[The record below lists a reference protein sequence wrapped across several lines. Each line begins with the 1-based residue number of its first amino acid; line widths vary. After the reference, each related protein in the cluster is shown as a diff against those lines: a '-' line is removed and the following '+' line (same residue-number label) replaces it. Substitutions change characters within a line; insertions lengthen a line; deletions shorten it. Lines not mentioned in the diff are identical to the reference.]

1 MKKNILWI
9 IFPLCTLF
17 SCTEKIDQS
26 ARYVFQD
33 YTVTSYLETHEQ
45 YSTYYQLLDMVPVS
59 VISKTTVK
67 QLVSARG
74 NYTVFAPTNEAIEEY
89 LNKLHA
95 KGIIETP
102 SWDGFHDSITLDS
115 VRQVIVYNSIIDGG
129 DNTHA
134 FETNNFPIAN
144 GAELPL
150 STMNDTKITVQYGDS
165 TDWDIK
171 VADAIV
177 DKKNR
182 DIPVSN
188 GIIHAVHNVV
198 APDNNSL
205 AQYLTN
211 ILGGR
216 KEGFHVAALMVEA
229 AGLMDTLSKV
239 RDDVYEKLYQEGRI
253 PDYTSQYGYTYDTN
267 ACAPEH
273 RYYGFSFF
281 AETDEFWSNAI
292 GKPALEITL
301 DDVMEYLEGQGVYP
315 DATRDKN
322 YTQENNLLNR
332 FITYH
337 IIPARLTP
345 DRLIY
350 HYNEMGY
357 NHTTGNLGVAM
368 SEFYVTLGKRRL
380 LKIYESR
387 ESNGVYLNRFP
398 NLDNRRHGTYHELS
412 CDPDKE
418 GVFVGETNRE
428 GENNIRNAIIYPIN
442 KLLVYDDDTRDNLGK
457 YRIRFDMCALWTE
470 MVNNDLRCSTIQDN
484 KHQMVAIPND
494 NMYRYL
500 NDAWMDD
507 HTFFYYS
514 VGYMNSGWHN
524 YQGDETRVHGQLEM
538 TVRLPPV
545 PRSGTYELRY
555 SVTSG
560 SYYRSMVQFYWGDD
574 FDNLA
579 PMGIPMDLR
588 IGGNERR
595 TTAGTF
601 PSGIG
606 WAPDTDD
613 DDYNAELDKKLRMN
627 NFMKGANLYCAGN
640 PGHSVMARNDEFSTR
655 RILLRQFM
663 DPDKVYYI
671 RFKQVLDNPNLQFY
685 MDYMEFCPKEVY
697 DNPEEPEDIW

>member
-1 MKKNILWI
+1 MYNPFSLQGKTVLVTGASSGIGRTTAEECAKMGATVYATARNEQRLRDVVERLDTSFGQQHQMILADLTANGGI
-9 IFPLCTLF
+9 AKVVDGVP
-17 SCTEKIDQS
+17 
-26 ARYVFQD
+26 A
-33 YTVTSYLETHEQ
+33 
-45 YSTYYQLLDMVPVS
+45 LDGVASNAGIVVGLVPIKFLKDD
-59 VISKTTVK
+59 VI
-67 QLVSARG
+67 Q
-74 NYTVFAPTNEAIEEY
+74 
-89 LNKLHA
+89 
-95 KGIIETP
+95 
-102 SWDGFHDSITLDS
+102 
-115 VRQVIVYNSIIDGG
+115 
-129 DNTHA
+129 HA

-387 ESNGVYLNRFP
+387 DKGITWKTNNAFTLPSEL
-398 NLDNRRHGTYHELS
+398 TAYHLS
-412 CDPDKE
+412 
-418 GVFVGETNRE
+418 
-428 GENNIRNAIIYPIN
+428 A
-442 KLLVYDDDTRDNLGK
+442 
-457 YRIRFDMCALWTE
+457 A
-470 MVNNDLRCSTIQDN
+470 
-484 KHQMVAIPND
+484 
-494 NMYRYL
+494 
-500 NDAWMDD
+500 
-507 HTFFYYS
+507 
-514 VGYMNSGWHN
+514 
-524 YQGDETRVHGQLEM
+524 
-538 TVRLPPV
+538 
-545 PRSGTYELRY
+545 
-555 SVTSG
+555 
-560 SYYRSMVQFYWGDD
+560 
-574 FDNLA
+574 
-579 PMGIPMDLR
+579 
-588 IGGNERR
+588 
-595 TTAGTF
+595 
-601 PSGIG
+601 
-606 WAPDTDD
+606 TDD
-613 DDYNAELDKKLRMN
+613 NGYLWIKSLDDN
-627 NFMKGANLYCAGN
+627 
-640 PGHSVMARNDEFSTR
+640 SVWRGFLIE
-655 RILLRQFM
+655 
-663 DPDKVYYI
+663 
-671 RFKQVLDNPNLQFY
+671 
-685 MDYMEFCPKEVY
+685 
-697 DNPEEPEDIW
+697 

>member
-59 VISKTTVK
+59 AISKTTVK

-74 NYTVFAPTNEAIEEY
+74 NYTVFAPTNEAIGEY

-457 YRIRFDMCALWTE
+457 YGRHLLLQRQELLPVLISHGKVPTGKSPRESPHGKVPTEKAVSFRIIIR
-470 MVNNDLRCSTIQDN
+470 
-484 KHQMVAIPND
+484 K
-494 NMYRYL
+494 
-500 NDAWMDD
+500 
-507 HTFFYYS
+507 
-514 VGYMNSGWHN
+514 
-524 YQGDETRVHGQLEM
+524 
-538 TVRLPPV
+538 
-545 PRSGTYELRY
+545 PRSTALRGFLRAREATIEKTHHKRLLSFKKQLPLQRRNLINIIYFIPKKYEK
-555 SVTSG
+555 V
-560 SYYRSMVQFYWGDD
+560 F
-574 FDNLA
+574 
-579 PMGIPMDLR
+579 
-588 IGGNERR
+588 IGGICR
-595 TTAGTF
+595 
-601 PSGIG
+601 
-606 WAPDTDD
+606 
-613 DDYNAELDKKLRMN
+613 LDGFNK
-627 NFMKGANLYCAGN
+627 C
-640 PGHSVMARNDEFSTR
+640 
-655 RILLRQFM
+655 
-663 DPDKVYYI
+663 
-671 RFKQVLDNPNLQFY
+671 
-685 MDYMEFCPKEVY
+685 
-697 DNPEEPEDIW
+697 